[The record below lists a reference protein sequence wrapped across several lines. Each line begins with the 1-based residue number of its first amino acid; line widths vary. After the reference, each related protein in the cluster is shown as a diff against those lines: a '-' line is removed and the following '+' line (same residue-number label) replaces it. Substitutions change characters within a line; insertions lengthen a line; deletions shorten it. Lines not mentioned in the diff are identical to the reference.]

1 MDSDKINYAGVA
13 GAVAGIIGL
22 FGIYANWWSSAGIGF
37 DGTDDVSGALAL
49 AMALGTFVFGGA
61 YVLMSD
67 PTIRRAMGALMTLTA
82 VILTLACVW
91 GLTRGDEVAVN
102 ASVEIGLWI
111 SVLGGV
117 LGIAAGLLALR
128 NAQEMDATKPSAPA
142 GPAAPPPD
150 TSAMP

>member
-1 MDSDKINYAGVA
+1 MDSDKISYAGVA

-22 FGIYANWWSSAGIGF
+22 FGIYANWWSSAGVGF

-49 AMALGTFVFGGA
+49 SMSLGTFVFGGA

-67 PTIRRAMGALMTLTA
+67 PKIRRAMGALMTLTA

-91 GLTRGDEVAVN
+91 GLTRGDQVAVN
-102 ASVEIGLWI
+102 ASVDVGLWI

-128 NAQEMDATKPSAPA
+128 NAQEMDEVAPSSPDAPTA
-142 GPAAPPPD
+142 QPHD

>member
-1 MDSDKINYAGVA
+1 MESDKINYAGVA

-22 FGIYANWWSSAGIGF
+22 FGIYANWWSSAGVGF

-49 AMALGTFVFGGA
+49 SMSLGTFVFGGA

-67 PTIRRAMGALMTLTA
+67 PKIRRAMGALMTLTA

-91 GLTRGDEVAVN
+91 GLTRGDEVAVK
-102 ASVEIGLWI
+102 ASVDVGLWI

-117 LGIAAGLLALR
+117 LGISAGLLALR
-128 NAQEMDATKPSAPA
+128 NAQEMDEVAPA
-142 GPAAPPPD
+142 SAAPAAQPHD
-150 TSAMP
+150 TSALP

>member
-1 MDSDKINYAGVA
+1 MESDKINYAGVA

-22 FGIYANWWSSAGIGF
+22 FGIYANWWSSAGVGF

-49 AMALGTFVFGGA
+49 SMSLGTFVFGGA

-67 PTIRRAMGALMTLTA
+67 PKIRRAMGALMTLTA

-91 GLTRGDEVAVN
+91 GLTRGDEVAVK
-102 ASVEIGLWI
+102 ASVDVGLWI

-117 LGIAAGLLALR
+117 LGISAGLLALR
-128 NAQEMDATKPSAPA
+128 SAQEMDEVAPA
-142 GPAAPPPD
+142 SAAPAPQPHD
-150 TSAMP
+150 TSALP